1 MPERRSKIPRDA
13 VHHPLFARFY
23 ARFSVAA
30 DLRGGVAAH
39 RAELL
44 SGLSGRVIEI
54 GAGNGL
60 NFAHYPS
67 AVSEVV
73 AIEPE
78 RSLRRLA
85 VKAALDAGVPVDV
98 VPGAAEALPVKS
110 EAFDAAVVSL
120 VLCSVRDVPRA
131 LSEIRRVL
139 RPGGELRFF
148 EHGRGEGRAM
158 VTAQRVLDRT
168 VWPVLF
174 GGCHTARDPL
184 AGIAAAGF
192 DIGTY
197 RRLFIP
203 EKGPRL
209 PSSPCVLG
217 VAHRPPENSETRQQA
232 PDIPEV
238 P

>member
-1 MPERRSKIPRDA
+1 MRHGSGSGVPGDA
-13 VHHPLFARFY
+13 VHHPVFARFY

-30 DLRGGVAAH
+30 DTRGGIAAN

-44 SGLSGRVIEI
+44 SGLSGRVIEV

-60 NFAHYPS
+60 NFAHYPA

-85 VKAALDAGVPVDV
+85 REAALRADVPVDV

-110 EAFDAAVVSL
+110 EGFDAAVLSL

-131 LSEIRRVL
+131 LGEIHRVL

-148 EHGRGEGRAM
+148 EHGRAEGRVMAL
-158 VTAQRVLDRT
+158 TQRALDRT
-168 VWPVLF
+168 VWPLLF
-174 GGCHTARDPL
+174 GGCHTARRPL
-184 AGIAAAGF
+184 AELEAAGF
-192 DIGTY
+192 ELGPHHAL
-197 RRLFIP
+197 RIP
-203 EKGPRL
+203 PQGPSL
-209 PSSPCVLG
+209 PTSACVLG
-217 VAHRPPENSETRQQA
+217 VARRPSPGA
-232 PDIPEV
+232 
-238 P
+238 